1 MAGVHRSTEEITELL
16 EGWLEADFS
25 FRKVGP
31 TADKIAALS
40 TTEQDFILDWTR
52 RVASSNLEV
61 AWQFARRAPALIGN
75 MDRRLMEAWVLG
87 ACDVYDRQGL
97 RHALAVM
104 EEADHFAERQLEMTA
119 GVLFEDVAGVLGN
132 FVRGLSGRKLAMEQA
147 RHIHTDTEKI
157 YLPGVLARF
166 PAVEDNF
173 KLAKAMVALL
183 WAQIRFGTFRAT
195 KSFAGPPQERLGPLG
210 GLDSPVDWT
219 GGADTLAAA
228 CAGFPDPA
236 RALAQLHGL
245 ETLRLTACIA
255 RELPGLHRDMERL
268 RRERGEALPAG
279 WARFAARLAEPE
291 ADIED
296 SLELLGEAYH
306 QADFTPW
313 CYQGELKPEAVAA
326 TFAARRE
333 KEKARLRVKLGE
345 LLDEHSKHRASD
357 ADNTGTEAQ
366 PRFEAEI
373 TDAEG
378 RLDME
383 LTLDGLPVA
392 PPEDVKQ
399 LMASVYLDFGEIPPE
414 YLVPAGEGEYDAS
427 LLGEQRADPDAV
439 WQGTYHEEGAT
450 FYSEWDMGRQHYRKN
465 WCVMREKDVAP
476 VFDGFHRETVD
487 KHAGL
492 VKHLRK
498 AFEAMRDENRLLK
511 RQAYGDDVDI
521 DALVEAIADARD
533 GSEMSDRLFV
543 RLHRAERNIAV
554 AFMVDMSGS
563 TRGWINEAERE
574 ALVLLC
580 EALER
585 LGDRYAIYGFS
596 GITRKRCEL
605 YRIKTFDEPYSDAV
619 KARIS
624 GIRPQEYTR
633 MGFAIR
639 HLTELLKGVEARTK
653 VLVTLSDGRPDD
665 YFDGYRGQYGIEDT
679 RMALLEARRAGVHP
693 FCITID
699 REARDYL
706 PHMYGAARY
715 IILDDVNDLPF
726 KVSDIYRRLTG

>member
-1 MAGVHRSTEEITELL
+1 MPGITRSAAEITELL

-31 TADKIAALS
+31 TAQKIAALS
-40 TTEQDFILDWTR
+40 VAEQDFILDWTK

-61 AWQFARRAPALIGN
+61 AWQFARRAPALIGS

-97 RHALAVM
+97 RHALTVM

-132 FVRGLSGRKLAMEQA
+132 FVRGLSGRKLAVAQDKQA
-147 RHIHTDTEKI
+147 YTDTEKV

-166 PAVEDNF
+166 PVAEDNF
-173 KLAKAMVALL
+173 KLAKAMLALL
-183 WAQIRFGTFRAT
+183 WAQTRFGTFRAD
-195 KSFAGPPQERLGPLG
+195 L
-210 GLDSPVDWT
+210 V
-219 GGADTLAAA
+219 AA
-228 CAGFPDPA
+228 CAGFPHPD
-236 RALAQLHGL
+236 RALGQLHAL
-245 ETLRLTACIA
+245 ETLRLSARIA
-255 RELPGLHRDMERL
+255 QELPGLYREMERL
-268 RRERGEALPAG
+268 KQALGEALPAG
-279 WARFAARLAEPE
+279 WERFARRLAEPE

-296 SLELLGEAYH
+296 SLILLGDAY
-306 QADFTPW
+306 QLPDFRPW
-313 CYQGELKPEAVAA
+313 CYQGELRPDAVASA
-326 TFAARRE
+326 FAGRRE
-333 KEKARLRVKLGE
+333 KEKARLRVKLAE
-345 LLDEHSKHRASD
+345 LLEEHTRHRPPQAAESE
-357 ADNTGTEAQ
+357 EAEAP
-366 PRFEAEI
+366 PRFDAEI
-373 TDAEG
+373 TDGDG
-378 RLDME
+378 RLDLE
-383 LTLDGLPVA
+383 LTLDGLPIA

-399 LMASVYLDFGEIPPE
+399 LMASVWLDFGDIPPE
-414 YLVPAGEGEYDAS
+414 YLVPAGDGEYDAS
-427 LLGEQRADPDAV
+427 LLGEQRADPDSV
-439 WQGTYHEEGAT
+439 WQGTYHEEGAS

-465 WCVMREKDVAP
+465 WCVMREKDVVP
-476 VFDGFHRETVD
+476 VYDGFHRETLD
-487 KHAGL
+487 KHAAL
-492 VKHLRK
+492 VKHLRR

-511 RQAYGDDVDI
+511 RQAWGDDVDI

-543 RLHRAERNIAV
+543 RQHRAERSIAV

-563 TRGWINEAERE
+563 TKGWINEAERE

-605 YRIKTFDEPYSDAV
+605 FRIKTFGEPYNDEV

-624 GIRPQEYTR
+624 GIRAQEYTR

-639 HLTELLKGVEARTK
+639 HLSELLQGVEARTK
-653 VLVTLSDGRPDD
+653 VLITLSDGRPDD
-665 YFDGYRGQYGIEDT
+665 YFDIYRGQYGIEDT
-679 RMALLEARRAGVHP
+679 RMALIEARRAGVHP

-699 REARDYL
+699 RDARDYL
-706 PHMYGAARY
+706 PHMYGPARY
-715 IILDDVNDLPF
+715 IILDDVKDLPF
-726 KVSDIYRRLTG
+726 KVSDIYRRLTA

>member
-1 MAGVHRSTEEITELL
+1 MAASLRSAAEITELL

-31 TADKIAALS
+31 TAEKIAALPAAD
-40 TTEQDFILDWTR
+40 QDFILDWVK

-61 AWQFARRAPALIGN
+61 AWQFARRAPALIGG

-87 ACDVYDRQGL
+87 ACDVYDRLGL
-97 RHALAVM
+97 RHALTVM

-147 RHIHTDTEKI
+147 KAVHTDTEKI
-157 YLPGVLARF
+157 FLPGVLARF
-166 PAVEDNF
+166 PTVADNF

-183 WAQIRFGTFRAT
+183 WAQTRFGTFRADLT
-195 KSFAGPPQERLGPLG
+195 
-210 GLDSPVDWT
+210 
-219 GGADTLAAA
+219 AA
-228 CAGFPDPA
+228 CAGFPDSE
-236 RALAQLHGL
+236 RALKQLHAL
-245 ETLRLTACIA
+245 ETLRMTACIA
-255 RELPGLHRDMERL
+255 RELPGLHRDMEHL
-268 RRERGEALPAG
+268 KKELGEELPPG
-279 WARFAARLAEPE
+279 WARFAERLGQPE

-296 SLELLGEAYH
+296 SLTLLGDAY
-306 QADFTPW
+306 QLPDFAPW

-326 TFAARRE
+326 AFAARRE

-345 LLDEHSKHRASD
+345 LLDEHTRHRKPTAAD
-357 ADNTGTEAQ
+357 AEGPAEKT
-366 PRFEAEI
+366 FEAEVN
-373 TDAEG
+373 DAEG

-383 LTLDGLPVA
+383 LTLDGLPIA
-392 PPEDVKQ
+392 PPEDVRQ
-399 LMASVYLDFGEIPPE
+399 LMASIYLDFGDIPPE
-414 YLVPAGEGEYDAS
+414 YLVPAGDGEYDAS
-427 LLGEQRADPDAV
+427 LLGDQHADPDAV
-439 WQGTYHEEGAT
+439 WQGTYHEEGAR
-450 FYSEWDMGRQHYRKN
+450 FYSEWDMGREHYRKN
-465 WCVMREKDVAP
+465 WCVMREKDVVP
-476 VFDGFHRETVD
+476 VFDNFHRQTLD

-511 RQAYGDDVDI
+511 RQSWGDDVDI

-543 RLHRAERNIAV
+543 RQHRAERNIAV

-563 TRGWINEAERE
+563 TKGWINEAERE

-580 EALER
+580 EALEH

-605 YRIKTFDEPYSDAV
+605 FRVKTFDEPYNDEV

-624 GIRPQEYTR
+624 GIRAQEYTR

-639 HLTELLKGVEARTK
+639 HLTDLLKGVEARTK
-653 VLVTLSDGRPDD
+653 VLITLSDGRPDD
-665 YFDGYRGQYGIEDT
+665 YFDVYRGQYGIEDT
-679 RMALLEARRAGVHP
+679 RMALIEARRAGVHP

-715 IILDDVNDLPF
+715 IILDDVKDLPF
-726 KVSDIYRRLTG
+726 KVSDIYRRLTS